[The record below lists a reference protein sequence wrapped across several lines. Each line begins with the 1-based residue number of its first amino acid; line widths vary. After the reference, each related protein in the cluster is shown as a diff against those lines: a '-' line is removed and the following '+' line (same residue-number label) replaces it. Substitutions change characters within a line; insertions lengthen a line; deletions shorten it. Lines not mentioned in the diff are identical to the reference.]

1 MSAGALVDE
10 TKAAAPRGL
19 HIPDRAHRDFLLFSP
34 GDPVGSGLPTS
45 SQCAARLRLV
55 NQSTCGHVRRTQ
67 RGKWHPESSRC
78 VLSTAALL
86 GKTRERQPAH
96 SRPQIVRLESCA
108 LRLRSVDSERGHSP
122 RYPGEPRSRS
132 RVDSAMAPLIWN
144 GQSEKRQ
151 ASRMPLRHTNNGSC
165 TQDATERKG
174 LLEL

>member
-1 MSAGALVDE
+1 MPFPPLCPAHVSAGALVDE

-19 HIPDRAHRDFLLFSP
+19 HIPDRGHRDFLFFSP

-67 RGKWHPESSRC
+67 RGKWHPESSDC

-96 SRPQIVRLESCA
+96 SEVTPQIAGLESCA
-108 LRLRSVDSERGHSP
+108 LRLRSVNRERGHSQG
-122 RYPGEPRSRS
+122 YLGELRSRS
-132 RVDSAMAPLIWN
+132 RVESAMALLIWN
-144 GQSEKRQ
+144 GLSEKRQ
-151 ASRMPLRHTNNGSC
+151 RAVS
-165 TQDATERKG
+165 TQCWRRRFQD
-174 LLEL
+174 